1 MAFWQ
6 AIKKNLFEIRKGFDY
21 LKYMRMAK
29 TALFFLLFFCMVGPG
44 VFLHSQPKSTQAETD
59 KLGEILKKTEKYSER
74 LKKVVF
80 DFVCHENIREKVF
93 LYNKKMVTKM
103 IDGTGGRFLVTE
115 LKFKRT
121 KTKTYLYDYQM
132 VRKGEEGFEK
142 RILLQENKRNKHQ
155 ENAQLKLQRFAA
167 KYLIYGPVGFL
178 SKYWQDFFDYK
189 IIGEDTVEGRS
200 AILIEIVPN
209 SFREENYSFGN
220 VWVDKVDY
228 SILKIEWDQRS
239 IKNIKDTVESRAG
252 DLKRKVV
259 WGALYGVEKN
269 GIRFPSRQYI
279 EETFISLSG
288 KKHTK
293 YMVDIVYDNY
303 KFFIVETEVRIR

>member
-6 AIKKNLFEIRKGFDY
+6 AIKKNLFEIRKEFDY
-21 LKYMRMAK
+21 LKYKRMAK

-115 LKFKRT
+115 LKFKRK